1 MYRTV
6 IADAPYLTRRVWE
19 AAENKLP
26 ALAGSVLS
34 FILSLYKRFDPPTI
48 AFVWEA
54 DGGSGEMRKSQ
65 LSTYKGKRKPP
76 PAEYLDAISELQ
88 LILPVM
94 GVTQVVCAGEADDA
108 ANSITLQWPGPWL
121 LWSADKDWLQMVRP
135 NVDLL
140 RPNTDRRPANIP
152 RDEWRRP
159 PDQLITAANIVEL
172 TGLDPQGWF
181 EVLSLAGD
189 PVDGIPGLPK
199 VGPKRARDL
208 HRACPGIV
216 GAIERGNHETVLET
230 VLETDPDLLRWA
242 RLAIDRRDDLLLS
255 AGLVELADLPLTET
269 PPAEISDL
277 SVAVLLE
284 WCERFGLENQG
295 HQLADLLSARV
306 PNPNDSIPF

>member
-76 PAEYLDAISELQ
+76 PPEYLSAISELQ
-88 LILPVM
+88 EILPVM
-94 GVTQVVCAGEADDA
+94 GVTQVVCDGEADDA

-140 RPNTDRRPANIP
+140 RPNTDRRPADIP

-208 HRACPGIV
+208 HRACPGI
-216 GAIERGNHETVLET
+216 
-230 VLETDPDLLRWA
+230 
-242 RLAIDRRDDLLLS
+242 AIDRRDDLLLS

-277 SVAVLLE
+277 SVGVLME